1 MVWDHNVRVVVSLRG
16 TPAGEVRNRGTP
28 RSPIQ
33 DVAAVTSSADFLRC
47 QEEEGGEGAEPGD
60 MWPRKG
66 QRISFEVFTVSLRSE
81 NHVCL
86 ANEDMLVVRDY
97 ALESTQVTNT

>member
-1 MVWDHNVRVVVSLRG
+1 MVWYHNVQVVVSLRG
-16 TPAGEVRNRGTP
+16 TPAGEVRDCGTP
-28 RSPIQ
+28 RAPIQ
-33 DVAAVTSSADFLRC
+33 DVAAVMSSADFSCC
-47 QEEEGGEGAEPGD
+47 QEEEGGEGAELGD

-66 QRISFEVFTVSLRSE
+66 QRISFEMFTVSLRSE

-97 ALESTQVTNT
+97 VLESTQVRNT

>member
-1 MVWDHNVRVVVSLRG
+1 MVWDHNAPVVVSLRG
-16 TPAGEVRNRGTP
+16 TPAGEVRNCGTS
-28 RSPIQ
+28 RAPIQ
-33 DVAAVTSSADFLRC
+33 DVAAVMSSADFLCC
-47 QEEEGGEGAEPGD
+47 QEEEGGEGAELAD

-66 QRISFEVFTVSLRSE
+66 QQISFETFTVSLRSE

-97 ALESTQVTNT
+97 VLESTQVRNT